1 MVKVPVKFRDSL
13 KISSD
18 LKDFIRKCLEINESK
33 RMSLEGLVEWIQEQE
48 GNDEKQNR
56 ENVFLQPPKLT
67 QKNTTFEKLESRPL
81 SELTNKMPVGNNSK
95 SVNKLKVNATD
106 AGAKEKLS
114 KSTVAFNNNLVIK

>member
-1 MVKVPVKFRDSL
+1 
-13 KISSD
+13 
-18 LKDFIRKCLEINESK
+18 
-33 RMSLEGLVEWIQEQE
+33 MSLEGLVEWIQEQE